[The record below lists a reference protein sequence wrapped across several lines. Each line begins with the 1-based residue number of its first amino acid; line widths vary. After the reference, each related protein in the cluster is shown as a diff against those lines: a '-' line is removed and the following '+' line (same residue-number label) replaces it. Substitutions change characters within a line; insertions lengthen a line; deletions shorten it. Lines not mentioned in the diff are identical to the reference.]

1 VPPDLE
7 TQLGTIGVA
16 DVEAL
21 TVIEVDGGNS
31 PVVDVHPVEAAV
43 VDGNPP
49 ALVEPQHKVGAGDQ
63 RMCDT
68 DVGAKVAADD
78 DVVARREASG
88 RSVVSDGQRG
98 RGWSA
103 HCDQLYR

>member
-7 TQLGTIGVA
+7 TQLRAIGIA

-21 TVIEVDGGNS
+21 TVLQVNGWDL

-43 VDGNPP
+43 VDGDPP
-49 ALVEPQHKVGAGDQ
+49 ALVEPQHKVCARDQ
-63 RMCDT
+63 RVCDP

-78 DVVARREASG
+78 NVVARRESSG
-88 RSVVSDGQRG
+88 RPVVANG
-98 RGWSA
+98 
-103 HCDQLYR
+103 